1 MTVYVLSWE
10 NSDMETLVF
19 SSFEKAYQVAKFIRE
34 QLSSF
39 KVTWTEEEEG
49 YSLVWHFEHQGDE
62 ESDEFSN
69 DEADKDNSYGEDL
82 AIYPCELDIGLSYL
96 KN

>member
-1 MTVYVLSWE
+1 MTVYILSWE

-49 YSLVWHFEHQGDE
+49 YSLVWHFEHQDDE
-62 ESDEFSN
+62 ESNEFSN
-69 DEADKDNSYGEDL
+69 DKTDNYYGEDL
-82 AIYPCELDIGLSYL
+82 TIYPYELDIGLCYL